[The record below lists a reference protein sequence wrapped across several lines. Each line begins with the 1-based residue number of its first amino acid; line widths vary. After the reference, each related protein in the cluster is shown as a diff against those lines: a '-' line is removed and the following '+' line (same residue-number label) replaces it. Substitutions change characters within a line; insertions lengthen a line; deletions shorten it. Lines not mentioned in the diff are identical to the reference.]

1 MQKAMA
7 VIPDAGSKDAIVTYN
22 YLRLMK
28 MMQGLTQMPFTMP
41 DVPSKSNLVF
51 AHKIDNGSLA
61 IDFALTK
68 EHLSEMMM
76 AFQMIMQQQM
86 QQQPGQMNHG
96 MPKQSSPQMTPGQ
109 PMPVAPSG
117 K

>member
-1 MQKAMA
+1 
-7 VIPDAGSKDAIVTYN
+7 
-22 YLRLMK
+22 
-28 MMQGLTQMPFTMP
+28 MMQAFTPMPFTMP
-41 DVPSKSNLVF
+41 DIPSKSNLVF
-51 AHKIDNGSLA
+51 ATKIDNGSLA
-61 IDFALTK
+61 IDFALPK

-86 QQQPGQMNHG
+86 QQQPGQMNQG
-96 MPKQSSPQMTPGQ
+96 MQRQPSPQRTPGQ

>member
-7 VIPDAGSKDAIVTYN
+7 VIPDAGNKDAIVTYN

-28 MMQGLTQMPFTMP
+28 MMQGFTPMPFTMP

-51 AHKIDNGSLA
+51 AAKIDNGSLT

-68 EHLSEMMM
+68 EHLSEMMT

-86 QQQPGQMNHG
+86 QQQPGQMNQG
-96 MPKQSSPQMTPGQ
+96 MPSKQPRQMPPGQ
-109 PMPVAPSG
+109 PMPMAPSG